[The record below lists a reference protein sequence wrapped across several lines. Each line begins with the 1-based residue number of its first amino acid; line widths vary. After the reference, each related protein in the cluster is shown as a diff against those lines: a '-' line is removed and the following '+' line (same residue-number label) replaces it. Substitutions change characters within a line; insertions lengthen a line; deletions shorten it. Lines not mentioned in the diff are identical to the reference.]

1 MPDDLNLSNLKPAQA
16 RKNRKRVGRGLG
28 SGKGRYSGR
37 GLKGQK
43 SRSGSRK
50 MRPGFEGGQNPIYM
64 RLGKLRG
71 GTSADAMPVGPHRT
85 STAPVNV
92 ATLEERFDAGAEVT
106 PDSLVEKGVLKNT
119 KTDVKILGNGDLKK
133 KLSVT
138 AHAVSASAREKIE
151 AAGGSVTLL
160 REPKQ
165 RFPKRR
171 ADRTPPPDVEEP
183 EEEPVAEAPA
193 EEAPAEEAPAEEEE
207 R

>member
-1 MPDDLNLSNLKPAQA
+1 
-16 RKNRKRVGRGLG
+16 
-28 SGKGRYSGR
+28 
-37 GLKGQK
+37 
-43 SRSGSRK
+43 
-50 MRPGFEGGQNPIYM
+50 MRPGFEGGQNPLYM

-71 GTSADAMPVGPHRT
+71 GSKDALPVGPFRT
-85 STAPVNV
+85 TTVPVNV

-106 PDSLVEKGVLKNT
+106 PEALVEKGVLKNT

-151 AAGGSVTLL
+151 SAGGSITLL

-171 ADRTPPPDVEEP
+171 AERTPPPDEPEVEVEEASAQEPPAEEP
-183 EEEPVAEAPA
+183 EQQ
-193 EEAPAEEAPAEEEE
+193 EEAES
-207 R
+207 

>member
-1 MPDDLNLSNLKPAQA
+1 MPEDLNLSNLKPAQA
-16 RKNRKRVGRGLG
+16 RKSRKRVGRGLG

-37 GLKGQK
+37 GIKGQK
-43 SRSGSRK
+43 SRSGSHK

-71 GTSADAMPVGPHRT
+71 GSADAMPVGPHRT

-92 ATLEERFDAGAEVT
+92 AILEERFDVGAEVT
-106 PDSLVEKGVLKNT
+106 PESLVEKGVLKNT
-119 KTDVKILGNGDLKK
+119 KTDVKILGNGELKK

-151 AAGGSVTLL
+151 AAGGTITLL
-160 REPKQ
+160 REPKH

-171 ADRTPPPDVEEP
+171 ADRTPPPEAEEP
-183 EEEPVAEAPA
+183 EETA
-193 EEAPAEEAPAEEEE
+193 EEASAEEAPAEEEGA
-207 R
+207 

>member
-1 MPDDLNLSNLKPAQA
+1 MPDELNLSNLKPAQPRKA
-16 RKNRKRVGRGLG
+16 RKRIGRGLG

-37 GLKGQK
+37 GIKGQK
-43 SRSGSRK
+43 SRSGSHK

-71 GTSADAMPVGPHRT
+71 GSKDALPVGPFRT
-85 STAPVNV
+85 ATAPVNV

-106 PDSLVEKGVLKNT
+106 PESLVEKGILKNT
-119 KTDVKILGNGDLKK
+119 KVDVKILGKGELKK
-133 KLSVT
+133 KLAVT

-171 ADRTPPPDVEEP
+171 ADRTAPEAKEPEATVEET
-183 EEEPVAEAPA
+183 
-193 EEAPAEEAPAEEEE
+193 PAEEEE
-207 R
+207 S